1 MLSIRKNR
9 KAKTVFMKKKKPVDY
24 ERAIREHVYTGKTVK

>member
-1 MLSIRKNR
+1 MLSIRENR

-24 ERAIREHVYTGKTVK
+24 ERAIREYVIPEKQ